1 MSAVAESTRTGTPP
15 ATPPD
20 DSALARAGAWA
31 RRAPLLPALIF
42 MIIIT
47 QLPFLVTLGI
57 SFMNWNAYYPD
68 EIGFNGLENYRRVL
82 TDANTRSAIV
92 VTVILTVSVVL
103 ISLILGLL
111 IALLP
116 RPPVPGPRCR
126 AHDDDHPVPHRPG
139 GRRAA
144 LEACPAQPGV
154 RPLQRRAAVGR
165 QPVRS
170 ELATA

>member
-57 SFMNWNAYYPD
+57 TFMNWNAYYPD
-68 EIGFNGLENYRRVL
+68 EIGFNGLDNYRRVL

-111 IALLP
+111 IALLLDRQFRGRGVVRTMMITP
-116 RPPVPGPRCR
+116 FLIVPV
-126 AHDDDHPVPHRPG
+126 

-144 LEACPAQPGV
+144 LEARAVQPGV

-165 QPVRS
+165 QPVRA

>member
-15 ATPPD
+15 APPPD

-47 QLPFLVTLGI
+47 QLPFIVTLGI

-68 EIGFNGLENYRRVL
+68 EIGFNGLDNYRRVL

-103 ISLILGLL
+103 ISLVLGLL
-111 IALLP
+111 IALLLD
-116 RPPVPGPRCR
+116 RQFR
-126 AHDDDHPVPHRPG
+126 
-139 GRRAA
+139 GR
-144 LEACPAQPGV
+144 GI
-154 RPLQRRAAVGR
+154 
-165 QPVRS
+165 VRS
-170 ELATA
+170 ALRVPAKLIVRLPRAPGEPIAPEPQKQG